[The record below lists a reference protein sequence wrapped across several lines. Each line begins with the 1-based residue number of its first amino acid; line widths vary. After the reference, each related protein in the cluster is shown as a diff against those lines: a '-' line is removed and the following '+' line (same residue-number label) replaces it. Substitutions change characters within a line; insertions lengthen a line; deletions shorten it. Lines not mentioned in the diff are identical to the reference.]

1 MSEKVSAQLDSYY
14 TTNVKAQRP
23 SRPVAKAPDALPGFH
38 VYSDRDANN
47 KLRAINQDIY
57 IERKKEE
64 AAPFKKFIKVA
75 GLSILGIL
83 AIFGLKKLFKKS

>member
-47 KLRAINQDIY
+47 KMRAINQDIY
-57 IERKKEE
+57 VERKKEE
-64 AAPFKKFIKVA
+64 KRPMINFIKALGVGVVA
-75 GLSILGIL
+75 VLAFLGI
-83 AIFGLKKLFKKS
+83 KKLFK